1 MKSIYIILLIIFT
14 LSCQREERNQLGVGY
29 NKTLI
34 MPPTNDLPTPTS
46 IKEDKSTIKNS
57 NNNVINSILDQS
69 NMEEIDL
76 LIIDKIDDIP
86 MTYGRCIRGGMIL
99 RLFFFWQAEIFVY
112 GKGP

>member
-34 MPPTNDLPTPTS
+34 IPPTNDLPTPTS
-46 IKEDKSTIKNS
+46 IKEDKSSIKNS

-69 NMEEIDL
+69 NIEEIDP
-76 LIIDKIDDIP
+76 LIADKIDEQSGYNSDENF
-86 MTYGRCIRGGMIL
+86 L
-99 RLFFFWQAEIFVY
+99 QWLF
-112 GKGP
+112 KGQSKR

>member
-1 MKSIYIILLIIFT
+1 MKSIYIIFLIIFT

-34 MPPTNDLPTPTS
+34 IPPTNDLPTPTS

-69 NMEEIDL
+69 NIEEIDP
-76 LIIDKIDDIP
+76 LIADKIDEESGYNSDENF
-86 MTYGRCIRGGMIL
+86 L
-99 RLFFFWQAEIFVY
+99 QWLF
-112 GKGP
+112 KGQSKR

>member
-34 MPPTNDLPTPTS
+34 IPPTNDLPTPSS
-46 IKEDKSTIKNS
+46 IKDNKSNIKNS

-69 NMEEIDL
+69 NMEEIDP
-76 LIIDKIDDIP
+76 LIIDKIDEESGYNSDENFFQW
-86 MTYGRCIRGGMIL
+86 
-99 RLFFFWQAEIFVY
+99 LF
-112 GKGP
+112 KGQSKR

>member
-1 MKSIYIILLIIFT
+1 MKSIYIIFLIIFT

-69 NMEEIDL
+69 NMEEIDP
-76 LIIDKIDDIP
+76 LIIDKIDEESGYNSDENFFQW
-86 MTYGRCIRGGMIL
+86 
-99 RLFFFWQAEIFVY
+99 LF
-112 GKGP
+112 KGQSKR

>member
-69 NMEEIDL
+69 NLEEIDP
-76 LIIDKIDDIP
+76 LIIDKIDEESGYNSDENFFQW
-86 MTYGRCIRGGMIL
+86 
-99 RLFFFWQAEIFVY
+99 LF
-112 GKGP
+112 KGQSKR

>member
-46 IKEDKSTIKNS
+46 IKEDKSSIKNS

-69 NMEEIDL
+69 NMEEIDP
-76 LIIDKIDDIP
+76 LIIDKIDEESGYNSDENFFQW
-86 MTYGRCIRGGMIL
+86 
-99 RLFFFWQAEIFVY
+99 LF
-112 GKGP
+112 KGQSKR

>member
-69 NMEEIDL
+69 NMEEIDP
-76 LIIDKIDDIP
+76 LIIDKIDEESGYNSDENFFQW
-86 MTYGRCIRGGMIL
+86 
-99 RLFFFWQAEIFVY
+99 LF
-112 GKGP
+112 KGQSKR

>member
-46 IKEDKSTIKNS
+46 IKEDKSTINNS

-69 NMEEIDL
+69 NIEEIDP
-76 LIIDKIDDIP
+76 LIADKIDEESGYNSDENFFQW
-86 MTYGRCIRGGMIL
+86 
-99 RLFFFWQAEIFVY
+99 LF
-112 GKGP
+112 KGQSKR

>member
-46 IKEDKSTIKNS
+46 IKEDKSSIKNS

-76 LIIDKIDDIP
+76 LIIDKIDEESGYNSDENFFQW
-86 MTYGRCIRGGMIL
+86 
-99 RLFFFWQAEIFVY
+99 LF
-112 GKGP
+112 KGQSKR

>member
-34 MPPTNDLPTPTS
+34 IPPTNDLPTPTS
-46 IKEDKSTIKNS
+46 MKEDKSTIKNS

-69 NMEEIDL
+69 NIEEIDP
-76 LIIDKIDDIP
+76 LIADKIDEESGYNSDENFFQW
-86 MTYGRCIRGGMIL
+86 
-99 RLFFFWQAEIFVY
+99 LF
-112 GKGP
+112 KGQSKR

>member
-34 MPPTNDLPTPTS
+34 IPPTNDLPTPTS
-46 IKEDKSTIKNS
+46 MKEDKSIIKNS

-69 NMEEIDL
+69 NIEEIDP
-76 LIIDKIDDIP
+76 LIADKIDEESGYNSDENFFQW
-86 MTYGRCIRGGMIL
+86 
-99 RLFFFWQAEIFVY
+99 LF
-112 GKGP
+112 KGQSKR

>member
-1 MKSIYIILLIIFT
+1 MKSIYIIFLIIFT

-34 MPPTNDLPTPTS
+34 IPPTNDLPTPTS

-69 NMEEIDL
+69 NIEEIDP
-76 LIIDKIDDIP
+76 LIADKIDEESGYNSDKNF
-86 MTYGRCIRGGMIL
+86 L
-99 RLFFFWQAEIFVY
+99 QWLF
-112 GKGP
+112 KGQSKR

>member
-1 MKSIYIILLIIFT
+1 MKSIYIIILLVFT

-34 MPPTNDLPTPTS
+34 IPPTNDLPTPTS

-69 NMEEIDL
+69 NMEEIDP
-76 LIIDKIDDIP
+76 LIIDKIDEESGYNSDENFFQW
-86 MTYGRCIRGGMIL
+86 
-99 RLFFFWQAEIFVY
+99 LF
-112 GKGP
+112 KGQSKR

>member
-34 MPPTNDLPTPTS
+34 IPPTNDLPTPTS
-46 IKEDKSTIKNS
+46 IKEDKSSIKNS

-69 NMEEIDL
+69 NIEEIDP
-76 LIIDKIDDIP
+76 LIADKIDEQSGYNSDEN
-86 MTYGRCIRGGMIL
+86 L
-99 RLFFFWQAEIFVY
+99 LQWLF
-112 GKGP
+112 KGQSKR

>member
-34 MPPTNDLPTPTS
+34 IPPTNDLPTPSS
-46 IKEDKSTIKNS
+46 IKDNKSNIKNS

-69 NMEEIDL
+69 NIEEIDP
-76 LIIDKIDDIP
+76 LIADKIDEQSGYNSDENF
-86 MTYGRCIRGGMIL
+86 L
-99 RLFFFWQAEIFVY
+99 QWLF
-112 GKGP
+112 KGQSKR

>member
-34 MPPTNDLPTPTS
+34 IPPTNDLPTPTS

-69 NMEEIDL
+69 NMEEIDP
-76 LIIDKIDDIP
+76 LIIDKIDEESGYNSDENFFQW
-86 MTYGRCIRGGMIL
+86 
-99 RLFFFWQAEIFVY
+99 LF
-112 GKGP
+112 KGQSKR